1 MRKAINILLF
11 TILSILI
18 SLFTDIKADN
28 FFASTL
34 YTISGIMFSVGASM
48 IVTFNLSGIKNQ
60 DFLIETRQNLR
71 DVKKSFIFYFLIAS
85 ISYVIQYY
93 LTKNNI
99 DVLCLFSLGNFQFK
113 ICLSV
118 LFSSFIL
125 LSIMYYV
132 TNINYLY
139 RLSNNIFDALN
150 K

>member
-60 DFLIETRQNLR
+60 DFLIEIRQNLR
-71 DVKKSFIFYFLIAS
+71 DVKKSFRH
-85 ISYVIQYY
+85 
-93 LTKNNI
+93 
-99 DVLCLFSLGNFQFK
+99 CPQFCVNRK
-113 ICLSV
+113 LQDSG
-118 LFSSFIL
+118 FIL
-125 LSIMYYV
+125 EFCFQI
-132 TNINYLY
+132 
-139 RLSNNIFDALN
+139 
-150 K
+150 

>member
-60 DFLIETRQNLR
+60 DFLIEIRQNLR
-71 DVKKSFIFYFLIAS
+71 DVK
-85 ISYVIQYY
+85 
-93 LTKNNI
+93 NH
-99 DVLCLFSLGNFQFK
+99 LFSTFLLPLLAMLFNTTLLK
-113 ICLSV
+113 I
-118 LFSSFIL
+118 
-125 LSIMYYV
+125 
-132 TNINYLY
+132 T
-139 RLSNNIFDALN
+139 
-150 K
+150 

>member
-1 MRKAINILLF
+1 MRKIINILIF
-11 TILSILI
+11 AFLSVLI
-18 SLFTDIKADN
+18 SVFTDIKADN

-60 DFLIETRQNLR
+60 DFLLRIRRNLC

-85 ISYVIQYY
+85 ISYIMQYY
-93 LTKNNI
+93 LLKSQI
-99 DVLCLFSLGNFQFK
+99 DIISLFCIKQFEFK
-113 ICLSV
+113 ISLSV

-125 LSIMYYV
+125 LSIIYYV

-139 RLSNNIFDALN
+139 KLSNDIFNALN